1 MNAANEEAVL
11 AFIDKKIK
19 FTDIYKIINDT
30 LNTQEK
36 IRLKSLEDVI
46 DVDQNSRNSAKKLVE
61 SYN

>member
-46 DVDQNSRNSAKKLVE
+46 DVDQIG
-61 SYN
+61 